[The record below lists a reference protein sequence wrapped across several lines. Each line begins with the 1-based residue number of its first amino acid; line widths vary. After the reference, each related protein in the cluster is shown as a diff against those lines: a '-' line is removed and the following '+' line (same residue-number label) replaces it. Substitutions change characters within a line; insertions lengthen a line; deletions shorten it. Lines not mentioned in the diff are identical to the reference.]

1 VNRDSHY
8 ETIGE
13 TVQRFVQWLSGHG
26 YFSYDPYDIWGTQV
40 GRTTRAVYYRVPG
53 LGVPLIAPI
62 LLIEIFGPGLR
73 WLFLRKERYATADA
87 QLALGYLNMFEV
99 TSNQRYL
106 DEAITLGE
114 ALIETSVPGYKGYCW
129 GYPFDWQNSTAL
141 WLKDTP
147 YITTVPYGF
156 EAFLG
161 LYQITQEARYSEAAK
176 SVGRFVYYDLNNSP
190 TARDAAAASYSPV
203 DSTKVIN
210 ASAYRA
216 FVLFAAASELGER
229 QYLDKARKNLNFVLE
244 SQRPDG
250 SWLYA
255 VDNPQE
261 AFIDH
266 FHTCFVLKNLFKIN
280 HVLNEDRIRD
290 AVRAG
295 YGYYQANL
303 FYKDGLPKSFAV
315 EPRRQISRL
324 DMYDVAEAITL
335 GVLLRNEIPSAYE
348 VALKLGVRAARE
360 FQLPDGHFITR
371 IYRGGIR
378 HTLPFLRWAQAQMF
392 LALTNLL
399 VSEKER
405 SGQSEDAA
413 MVAAL
418 DERES

>member
-1 VNRDSHY
+1 M
-8 ETIGE
+8 
-13 TVQRFVQWLSGHG
+13 VQRFVQWLNRHG
-26 YFSYDPYDIWGTQV
+26 YYSYDPYDLWGTQV
-40 GRTTRAVYYRVPG
+40 GLATRAVYYRVPG

-62 LLIEIFGPGLR
+62 LLIEMFGPALR
-73 WLFLRKERYATADA
+73 GRFVRKERYATADA
-87 QLALGYLNMFEV
+87 QLALGYLNVFEV
-99 TSNQRYL
+99 TSEQRYL

-114 ALIETSVPGYKGYCW
+114 TLMETSVPGYKGYCW

-141 WLKDTP
+141 WRRDTP

-161 LYQITQEARYSEAAK
+161 LYTATQEARYFEAAK
-176 SVGRFVYYDLNNSP
+176 SVAKFVYHDLNDSP
-190 TARDAAAASYSPV
+190 TSKDASAASYSPV
-203 DSTKVIN
+203 DSTKVVN

-250 SWLYA
+250 AWLYA
-255 VDNPQE
+255 LDNPQE

-280 HVLNEDRIRD
+280 RILKEDRIRD

-295 YGYYQANL
+295 YGYYRANL
-303 FYKDGLPKSFAV
+303 FYKNGLPRSFAV
-315 EPRRQISRL
+315 EPRKQLSRL
-324 DMYDVAEAITL
+324 EMYDVAEAITL
-335 GVLLRNEIPSAYE
+335 GMLLRNEIPAAYE
-348 VALKLGVRAARE
+348 LALRLGVRAARE
-360 FQLPDGHFITR
+360 FQLSDGHFITR

-378 HTLPFLRWAQAQMF
+378 HTLAFLRWAQAQMF

-405 SGQSEDAA
+405 SGQSEETVLVTAVD
-413 MVAAL
+413 
-418 DERES
+418 DRKS

>member
-1 VNRDSHY
+1 MDGDSNY
-8 ETIGE
+8 QTIWK
-13 TVQRFVQWLSGHG
+13 TVQRFVQWLNGHG
-26 YFSYDPYDIWGTQV
+26 YFSYDPYDIWGTQA

-62 LLIEIFGPGLR
+62 LLIEMFGPGLR
-73 WLFLRKERYATADA
+73 QLFVRKERYATADA
-87 QLALGYLNMFEV
+87 QLALGFLNMCEM
-99 TSNQRYL
+99 TGDRRYL
-106 DEAITLGE
+106 EKAVTLGE
-114 ALIETSVPGYKGYCW
+114 ALIETSVPGYEGYCW

-141 WLKDTP
+141 WRKDTP

-161 LYQITQEARYSEAAK
+161 LYRVTQEARYSEAAK
-176 SVGRFVYYDLNNSP
+176 SVARFVYYDLNDSP
-190 TARDAAAASYSPV
+190 TGKDAAAASYSPV
-203 DSTKVIN
+203 DATKVIN

-216 FVLFAAASELGER
+216 FVLFGAASELGER

-244 SQRPDG
+244 SQRANG

-255 VDNPQE
+255 LDNPQE

-280 HVLNEDRIRD
+280 RILNEDRILYT
-290 AVRAG
+290 VRAG
-295 YGYYQANL
+295 YGYYRANL
-303 FYKDGLPKSFAV
+303 FYRNGLPKSFAV

-335 GVLLRNEIPSAYE
+335 GVLLRNEIPEAYE

-360 FQLPDGHFITR
+360 FQLSDGHFITR

-378 HTLPFLRWAQAQMF
+378 HRLPFLRWAQAQMF

-399 VSEKER
+399 AGEKER
-405 SGQSEDAA
+405 RGRSEEAV
-413 MVAAL
+413 MVAAA
-418 DERES
+418 DERGS

>member
-1 VNRDSHY
+1 
-8 ETIGE
+8 
-13 TVQRFVQWLSGHG
+13 
-26 YFSYDPYDIWGTQV
+26 
-40 GRTTRAVYYRVPG
+40 
-53 LGVPLIAPI
+53 
-62 LLIEIFGPGLR
+62 
-73 WLFLRKERYATADA
+73 
-87 QLALGYLNMFEV
+87 M
-99 TSNQRYL
+99 
-106 DEAITLGE
+106 
-114 ALIETSVPGYKGYCW
+114 
-129 GYPFDWQNSTAL
+129 
-141 WLKDTP
+141 
-147 YITTVPYGF
+147 
-156 EAFLG
+156 
-161 LYQITQEARYSEAAK
+161 
-176 SVGRFVYYDLNNSP
+176 
-190 TARDAAAASYSPV
+190 ARDAAAASYSPV

-216 FVLFAAASELGER
+216 FVLFAAASQLGER

-255 VDNPQE
+255 LDNPQE

-280 HVLNEDRIRD
+280 RSLHEDRIRD
-290 AVRAG
+290 ALRAG

-324 DMYDVAEAITL
+324 EMYDVAEAITL
-335 GVLLRNEIPSAYE
+335 GVLLRNEIPAAYE
-348 VALKLGVRAARE
+348 VASKLGVRAARE

-399 VSEKER
+399 VSEKEW
-405 SGQSEDAA
+405 SGRSEDAV